1 MTPEYTFN
9 PILWRFNKAIKARAL
24 NPDAPIPDI
33 KESAKRQFEIY
44 SGFKEKSS
52 EYSELLASHL
62 NVRKVIE
69 KGKGKRKYKDMN
81 DNAASTNALDINAL
95 IGKVSSFN
103 DGPTYKPSTPTD
115 RSRSILHNT
124 DIETVG
130 LITPVE
136 DFLAL
141 LNMSSEVDMVE
152 IAIKSMAQAIIK
164 LLTISFGNQNYPMVI
179 KCLKVVRKTAAGVR
193 K

>member
-9 PILWRFNKAIKARAL
+9 PILWRFNKAIKTRAL

-44 SGFKEKSS
+44 SGFKEKAS

-69 KGKGKRKYKDMN
+69 KSKGKRKYKDMN
-81 DNAASTNALDINAL
+81 DHVASASAVDINAL
-95 IGKVSSFN
+95 IGKASSFN
-103 DGPTYKPSTPTD
+103 DGPIYKPLTPMD
-115 RSRSILHNT
+115 RSKSILHNT
-124 DIETVG
+124 DIEIVG

-141 LNMSSEVDMVE
+141 LNKPSEVDMVE

-164 LLTISFGNQNYPMVI
+164 LLTISFGNQNYPLAI
-179 KCLKVVRKTAAGVR
+179 KCLKVVRKTAAEVY